1 MIEFRGAGPAEFDE
15 RLDTVID
22 IYTAAMRPPAEQIT
36 GRRSIMRNHGM
47 YPRFQCYFA
56 ELRGEPPVPVPVPWP
71 ETGPGTGPGPGP
83 DAGPGMGRGAGP
95 ARRGAAKVVGFAYGF
110 HGAPGQWWHDVV
122 YRALEDRSGPRVADA
137 WLGDAFELAEIHVHP
152 DYQGK
157 GIGRAMITTLCA
169 GRAERSAVLSTH
181 DRPTAAR
188 HLYRSMGFTDLL
200 SRFVF
205 PGGHE
210 EYAIAGRPL
219 PLS

>member
-22 IYTAAMRPPAEQIT
+22 IYTAAMRPPADQIT

-56 ELRGEPPVPVPVPWP
+56 ELRGEPAVPDPW
-71 ETGPGTGPGPGP
+71 TGTGT
-83 DAGPGMGRGAGP
+83 R
-95 ARRGAAKVVGFAYGF
+95 RRGEAKVVGFAYGF

-122 YRALEDRSGPRVADA
+122 HRALEDRSGFRVADA

-157 GIGRAMITTLCA
+157 GIGRAMIATLCA
-169 GRAERSAVLSTH
+169 GRRERSAVLSTH

-205 PGGHE
+205 PGGYE

>member
-1 MIEFRGAGPAEFDE
+1 
-15 RLDTVID
+15 
-22 IYTAAMRPPAEQIT
+22 MRPPADQIT

-56 ELRGEPPVPVPVPWP
+56 ELRGEPAVPVTVPWP
-71 ETGPGTGPGPGP
+71 DTAPGTGPYTVPGTAPGTGPG
-83 DAGPGMGRGAGP
+83 
-95 ARRGAAKVVGFAYGF
+95 RRGAAKVVGFAYGF

-152 DYQGK
+152 DHQGK